1 MGLEGSLAAVFVR
14 RERERWPGKSL
25 WKSRLGNIPFV
36 ECYVN
41 LEMRI
46 VLLVIVY
53 SSFFIFL
60 SSNGII
66 LDIKFEEKLLSYY
79 YHSDWRVFFVGIFIY
94 SFSL

>member
-1 MGLEGSLAAVFVR
+1 MAREIVMEIAIREHTVRGMLCEFGDENRSSRNSLD
-14 RERERWPGKSL
+14 
-25 WKSRLGNIPFV
+25 I
-36 ECYVN
+36 
-41 LEMRI
+41 
-46 VLLVIVY
+46 Y